1 MPRGNQAPGFRVP
14 SEPKRDWHAHPM
26 QGDFILAA
34 DFGTTGVKVALV
46 DRKLSIRHSSS
57 ASYPLMIGGGG
68 VAEQHPADWW
78 TAFRQAVADL
88 AVQAG
93 PLTGRVAVISFCAQ
107 TCGVVCADADGVPL
121 RPALIWMDKR
131 AAPEARRFTGG
142 FPTVYGYNAFKG
154 LAWGLLA
161 NGAPS
166 RNGMDPVCKMI
177 WVRDHEP
184 EIWRRTRL
192 LLDVKDWLVLHAT
205 GNATTT
211 GDSANLTWMMDTRR
225 GREGWSPTL
234 ARMAGVPLGMLPPI
248 VDGASVAGA
257 LTPRSAA
264 DLGLDAGIPVLAGVS
279 DVTAAAIGSGATQDG
294 DMHICIGSSSWIA
307 GFQPSRV
314 LSGAHSFATINSG
327 VGNRLLLIATQ
338 ESAGSALDWVGSLG
352 GPQSAV
358 DPGVARMDDP
368 IFVPWLAG
376 ERVPVDDD
384 RVRGSFTGLALNHDH
399 AALHRSALEGVAL
412 NLSWAHEC
420 VSRKLRGTRSDAPMP
435 VVGGG
440 ALNRPLVRMLA
451 NALERPLRLGRE
463 RFAGVSG
470 AAAIGAAAV
479 GWHADPW
486 AAARV
491 FASEGGDIV
500 EPDPH
505 GVGLA
510 RQRRASLER
519 LRPSLIRYYRRG
531 V

>member
-1 MPRGNQAPGFRVP
+1 M
-14 SEPKRDWHAHPM
+14 H
-26 QGDFILAA
+26 GDFILAA

-46 DRKLSIRHSSS
+46 DHALAIRHS
-57 ASYPLMIGGGG
+57 AAATYPLIIGGGG
-68 VAEQHPADWW
+68 IAEQNPNDWW
-78 TAFRQAVADL
+78 AAFGQAVAGL
-88 AVQAG
+88 ATEAG
-93 PLTGRVAVISFCAQ
+93 PLAGRIAAISFCAQ
-107 TCGVVCADADGVPL
+107 TCGVVCADADGRPL

-131 AAPEARRFTGG
+131 AAPEARRFVGG
-142 FPTVYGYNAFKG
+142 FPTVHGYNAFKG
-154 LAWGLLA
+154 IAWALLA

-177 WVRDHEP
+177 WLRDREP
-184 EIWRRTRL
+184 ETWRRTRL

-234 ARMAGVPLGMLPPI
+234 ARMAGVPLDMLPPI
-248 VDGASVAGA
+248 VDGASVTGG
-257 LTPRSAA
+257 LLPRAA
-264 DLGLDAGIPVLAGVS
+264 AELGLDVGIPVLAGVS
-279 DVTAAAIGSGATQDG
+279 DVTAAALGSGATQDG
-294 DMHICIGSSSWIA
+294 QMHICIGSSSWIA
-307 GFQPSRV
+307 GFHPSRV
-314 LSGAHSFATINSG
+314 LSSAHSFATINSG

-352 GPQSAV
+352 GPNTAADASAV
-358 DPGVARMDDP
+358 RVDDP

-384 RVRGSFTGLALNHDH
+384 RMRGSFTGLSLNHDH
-399 AALHRSALEGVAL
+399 AALRRSALEGVAF
-412 NLSWAHEC
+412 NLGWAHEC
-420 VSRKLRGTRSDAPMP
+420 VSRKLRGTPSDAPLP

-451 NALERPLRLGRE
+451 NTLERPLRLGRE

-486 AAARV
+486 VAARV
-491 FASEGGDIV
+491 FAAEGGEIV
-500 EPDPH
+500 EPDPD